1 MCKGSLSALL
11 IARSLNVANQ
21 SGVGVAR
28 LPSRSPDE
36 GQERSGAE
44 ESRTPDLCIANAA
57 LSQLSYRPR
66 VIVYLYQQPSLGSVH
81 HPAGKPRGA
90 GSVLEVVDGLHNTVT
105 ITFTYS
111 TMLMRDSKRVLLPR
125 LS

>member
-1 MCKGSLSALL
+1 MQG
-11 IARSLNVANQ
+11 IAFGHLDCAIFERGESV
-21 SGVGVAR
+21 GVGVAR

-81 HPAGKPRGA
+81 HPAGKTHDA
-90 GSVLEVVDGLHNTVT
+90 GSVPKVVDGL
-105 ITFTYS
+105 
-111 TMLMRDSKRVLLPR
+111 RP
-125 LS
+125 